1 MSLNST
7 KHHSF
12 AILPTLVGFAAAQVT
27 GFLWY
32 GPLFGNQWRKAMKES
47 RPDFDVAKNGSSTVL
62 AGAAAMWL
70 TSSICFTTMVEFW
83 DRKGDRFSD
92 YLCLAHTAW
101 LGFSLPGH
109 VFATLFADQHKT
121 IGVLDAAYSLTA
133 FTLMATAHW
142 LL

>member
-1 MSLNST
+1 MSLNGT
-7 KHHSF
+7 KQHSF
-12 AILPTLVGFAAAQVT
+12 AMIPTLVGFAAAQVT
-27 GFLWY
+27 GYLWY
-32 GPLFGNQWRKAMKES
+32 GPLFGKQWLEAMKKN
-47 RPDFDVAKNGSSTVL
+47 RPDFDVGHNGSAVG
-62 AGAAAMWL
+62 GAAVMWL

-83 DRKGDRFSD
+83 DRKDRFSD

-109 VFATLFADQHKT
+109 VFATLFSEQPKT
-121 IGVLDAAYSLTA
+121 VSILGATYSLTA